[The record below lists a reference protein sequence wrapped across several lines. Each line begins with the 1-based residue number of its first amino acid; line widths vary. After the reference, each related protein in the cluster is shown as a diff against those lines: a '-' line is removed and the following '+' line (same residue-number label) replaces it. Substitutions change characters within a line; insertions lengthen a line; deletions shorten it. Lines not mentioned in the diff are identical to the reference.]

1 MSSMM
6 LSRPSGV
13 VGLGMHLYEMP
24 GRCRSRGVLQMRSSR
39 DSSRQDWEKSE

>member
-6 LSRPSGV
+6 LSGSTRV
-13 VGLGMHLYEMP
+13 VRLDMDLGKVI

-39 DSSRQDWEKSE
+39 DSHQDWKKSD